1 MRISF
6 NSRTLKST
14 ALATVLTAV
23 PHAMAQETD
32 TDTEQEARQE
42 TIVVTGEKQDRSL
55 QDTGASVDVT
65 SAEDIEA
72 LNIVDLEDVLR
83 RVGNAGFVT
92 TGCGRIEQ
100 LTLRGVQSH
109 VVTGGTNT
117 PVSTLYIDGAVVPNQ
132 AAGAAISNAWD
143 VEQIEVLRGAQSTV
157 QGRNSLIGAIVVN
170 TVDPTNEFDWAAR
183 ATYGNENTYE
193 LSGAIGGPI
202 VEDQVGFRLSGQITE
217 SDGFI
222 TRLDGSDADAEETTV
237 LRGKLAITPSAL
249 PDLEI
254 MLTGIYSDETDGS
267 ALVDAADPGAR
278 IQSADVAT
286 RTERELNLFSA
297 NISYDIN
304 DTFDLVSLTTF
315 SQLTTDEGADFEGAP
330 ALPVPF
336 TAIRFDERDSEDF
349 QQEFRLLFETERVR
363 GLLGAL
369 YAERSADDQTS
380 ATQTFPIPAL
390 DLTALG
396 LNDVYLGVTQ
406 QATAPF
412 NPPAGLP
419 IAAPA
424 TAPRLL
430 SDPLIFGAFLPI
442 QSDFIFQPEF
452 QTTALFGEIEF
463 DVTEKLTLAGGFRYE
478 QEDADY
484 GAGQTNILLEP
495 DDQLAVTTGNP
506 GLVAAITTAVQTEYT
521 PLVGPGNAAA
531 IAQGAAPV
539 IASFYPQ
546 FAQGAIAALA
556 GPNFLSPIALDES
569 QSFEVFL
576 PKAVATYDVSDTVS
590 VSLSAQ
596 QAYRPGGIGI
606 NPVRGTAYV
615 FDEETSWNYEIALR
629 TQTADG
635 RLTFNVNAFLIDWED
650 QQLEVT
656 LSPTPQDTE
665 VVNAGES
672 ELSGL
677 EATLDYQ
684 VNDNWDVFA
693 SLGLLS
699 TEISGDDRAI
709 VQADPSQSL
718 VGNEF
723 PFAPEYTASVGT
735 SFRYPS
741 GWSGTVDVNFIGESE
756 PLLPNGQGF
765 GANDSRALVNARL
778 GYDFNDH
785 ANVFVFGS
793 NIFDETY
800 LSNAAAAGGSVVVGD
815 PQVFGIGLSLRR

>member
-6 NSRTLKST
+6 NSRILKST
-14 ALATVLTAV
+14 ALATVLTTV

-32 TDTEQEARQE
+32 ADTEQEARQE

-55 QDTGASVDVT
+55 QDTVASVDVT
-65 SAEDIEA
+65 TADDIEA

-92 TGCGRIEQ
+92 TGSGRNEQ
-100 LTLRGVQSH
+100 FTLRGVQSQG
-109 VVTGGTNT
+109 VTGGTNT

-132 AAGAAISNAWD
+132 SAGAAISNAWD
-143 VEQIEVLRGAQSTV
+143 VEQVEVLRGAQSTV

-170 TVDPTNEFDWAAR
+170 TVDPTDEFDWAAR

-202 VEDQVGFRLSGQITE
+202 VEDQIGFRLSGQITE

-304 DTFDLVSLTTF
+304 ETFDLVSLTTF
-315 SQLTTDEGADFEGAP
+315 SQLTTDEVADFDGAP

-363 GLLGAL
+363 GLVGAL

-380 ATQTFPIPAL
+380 ATQTFPIPPL
-390 DLTALG
+390 DLTTLG

-442 QSDFIFQPEF
+442 QSDFNFQPEF

-463 DVTEKLTLAGGFRYE
+463 DVTDKLTLAGGFRYE

-484 GAGQTNILLEP
+484 GAGQTNILLET

-506 GLVAAITTAVQTEYT
+506 GLVAAITTAVQTDYT
-521 PLVGPGNAAA
+521 PLVGPANAAA
-531 IAQGAAPV
+531 IAQGTAPV

-556 GPNFLSPIALDES
+556 GPNFLSPIELDES

-606 NPVRGTAYV
+606 NPVRGTAYI

-723 PFAPEYTASVGT
+723 PFAPEYTATVGP

-765 GANDSRALVNARL
+765 GANDSRALINARF

-800 LSNAAAAGGSVVVGD
+800 LANAAAAGGSVVVGD